1 MSSLLL
7 CLSACFTHL
16 PDADMGEHPF
26 HFVCINAH
34 TDSQISASIFYAILQ
49 LATRTLD
56 RDPQHGHTFYVLRFG
71 NGTYNPHR
79 DAKHLDA
86 INPIRRDTSTIPAG
100 GWTVISLPK
109 EFFLGDEIWHMEV
122 GLLVQFVELPSKI
135 YDLKLPQSA
144 LDLCKFDYMHARK
157 KALD

>member
-1 MSSLLL
+1 
-7 CLSACFTHL
+7 
-16 PDADMGEHPF
+16 MGEHPF

-100 GWTVISLPK
+100 GWTVIRNNLTFSRNGSK
-109 EFFLGDEIWHMEV
+109 LGFMYFKTLYSPLKYSQWHMEV